1 MSAGPWRL
9 KLERRLRRGLPTW
22 VLTWL
27 VAAGVMCAAVRLTE
41 CALRPVL
48 SAAARYQVRSQVTA
62 AVEQWAARDLQERGV
77 DYSDFVTITRN
88 EAGEIVSLS
97 ADMARLNLLRAELSA
112 HLLAKLADS
121 RSLDLAVPVGSLLP
135 FEPTWARGPDLHLR
149 ALALGTASAEFESE
163 FTSAGIN
170 QTRHRLWLELSVPV
184 TVLLPGG
191 GEELTVDSRLCVAET
206 VIVGQ
211 VPQTWFQTGGL
222 PAAG

>member
-9 KLERRLRRGLPTW
+9 KLERRLRRGLPSW

-27 VAAGVMCAAVRLTE
+27 VAAGVMLCAVRVTE
-41 CALRPVL
+41 RALRPVL
-48 SAAARYQVRSQVTA
+48 AAAARYQVRSQVTA

-88 EAGEIVSLS
+88 EAGEITALS

-112 HLLAKLADS
+112 HLLERLEDS
-121 RSLDLAVPVGSLLP
+121 QLELTVPVGSLLP
-135 FEPTWARGPDLHLR
+135 LEPPWARGPELHLR

-222 PAAG
+222 PDDA

>member
-9 KLERRLRRGLPTW
+9 KLERRLRRGLPLW

-27 VAAGVMCAAVRLTE
+27 VAAGVMLCAVRVTE
-41 CALRPVL
+41 RALRPVL
-48 SAAARYQVRSQVTA
+48 AAAARYQVRSQVTA

-88 EAGEIVSLS
+88 EAGEITALS

-112 HLLAKLADS
+112 HLLERLEDS
-121 RSLDLAVPVGSLLP
+121 QLELTVPVGSLLP
-135 FEPTWARGPDLHLR
+135 IEPTWARGPELHLR

-222 PAAG
+222 PDNA

>member
-9 KLERRLRRGLPTW
+9 KLERRLRRGLPPW

-27 VAAGVMCAAVRLTE
+27 VAAAVMCAAVRLTE

-48 SAAARYQVRSQVTA
+48 AAAARYQVRSQVTA

-88 EAGEIVSLS
+88 EAGEITALS

-112 HLLAKLADS
+112 HLLERLEDS
-121 RSLDLAVPVGSLLP
+121 QLELTIPVGSLLP
-135 FEPTWARGPDLHLR
+135 IEPTWARGPELHLR

-170 QTRHRLWLELSVPV
+170 QTRHRLWLRLSVPV

-191 GEELTVDSRLCVAET
+191 GEEVAVDSRLCVAET

>member
-1 MSAGPWRL
+1 MSAGPWRREA
-9 KLERRLRRGLPTW
+9 ERRLRRGLPPWVITW
-22 VLTWL
+22 I
-27 VAAGVMCAAVRLTE
+27 VAAAVMCAAVRLTE

-112 HLLAKLADS
+112 HLLERLEDS
-121 RSLDLAVPVGSLLP
+121 QLELTVPVGSLLP
-135 FEPTWARGPDLHLR
+135 FEPTWARGPELHLR

-206 VIVGQ
+206 VIVGR

-222 PAAG
+222 PADA

>member
-9 KLERRLRRGLPTW
+9 KLERRLRRGLPLW

-27 VAAGVMCAAVRLTE
+27 VAAAVMCAAVRLTE

-48 SAAARYQVRSQVTA
+48 AAAARYQVRSQVTA

-77 DYSDFVTITRN
+77 DYSDFVTITRD
-88 EAGEIVSLS
+88 EAGEITALS

-112 HLLAKLADS
+112 HLLERLEDS
-121 RSLDLAVPVGSLLP
+121 QLELTVPVGSLLP
-135 FEPTWARGPDLHLR
+135 LEPTWARGPELHLR

-206 VIVGQ
+206 VIVGR

-222 PAAG
+222 PADA

>member
-9 KLERRLRRGLPTW
+9 KLERRLRRGLPLW

-27 VAAGVMCAAVRLTE
+27 VAAAVMCAAVRLTE
-41 CALRPVL
+41 SALRPVL
-48 SAAARYQVRSQVTA
+48 AAAARYQVQSQVTA

-88 EAGEIVSLS
+88 DAGEITALS

-112 HLLAKLADS
+112 HLLERLEDS
-121 RSLDLAVPVGSLLP
+121 QLELTVPVGSLLP
-135 FEPTWARGPDLHLR
+135 FEPTWARGPELHLR

-170 QTRHRLWLELSVPV
+170 QTRHRLWLRLSVPV

-191 GEELTVDSRLCVAET
+191 GEEVAVDSRLCVAET